1 MGNLVEAIKKSVIDR
16 KAVAGVIGLGY
27 VGLPLAMTIAKKGFK
42 VYGFDL
48 DEKKIKMLHAKKSYI
63 SHIQDSVIKAVKG
76 LNATSDFS
84 KLKECDFIIICVPTP
99 TTKTNQPDLSYIIN
113 TGKEIAK
120 HIRKGQTIVL
130 ESTTYPTTTRDILKP
145 ELERSGLKC
154 CKDFYLAF
162 SPEREDPGNKNFNT
176 ETITKV
182 VGGMDKNST
191 ELAAMFY
198 RQFIKKIYVVSSCE
212 VAESTKMLENSFRAV
227 NIAFVNELKMLFD
240 RMGIDIWE
248 VIEASKT
255 KPFGYMPF
263 YPGPG
268 WGGHC
273 IPVDPFY
280 LSWIAK
286 EYDFT
291 AHFIELAG
299 QTNIRMPEYVIEK
312 IDHALNKIKKSING
326 AKILILGAAYKK
338 DIGDPRESPSFRIME
353 LLLDLNAKLSYNDPF
368 IPSLPKMRKFNI
380 QLDSV
385 PISEKTLK
393 SFDCVVII
401 TDHSAYNFDF
411 ILKHSKMIVDTRN
424 VIKNPSPKVVKA

>member
-1 MGNLVEAIKKSVIDR
+1 MLNRIEKIKKNITSHKVT
-16 KAVAGVIGLGY
+16 AGVIGLGY
-27 VGLPLAMTIAKKGFK
+27 VGLPLAMTIAKRGFR

-48 DEKKIKMLHAKKSYI
+48 DETKIKKLHAKKSYI
-63 SHIQDSVIKAVKG
+63 SHIKDEVIKAAKN
-76 LNATSDFS
+76 LCATSDFNRM
-84 KLKECDFIIICVPTP
+84 KDCDFIIICVPTP

-113 TGKEIAK
+113 TGKEIAE
-120 HIRKGQTIVL
+120 HLRKGQTIVL
-130 ESTTYPTTTRDILKP
+130 ESTTYPTTTRDVLKP
-145 ELERSGLKC
+145 ELDKTGLVC
-154 CKDFYLAF
+154 GRDYYLAF

-198 RQFIKKIYVVSSCE
+198 QQFIRKIRVVSSCE
-212 VAESTKMLENSFRAV
+212 VAESTKMLENTFRAV
-227 NIAFVNELKMLFD
+227 NIALINELKMLFD

-299 QTNIRMPEYVIEK
+299 QTNIKMPEYVIEK
-312 IDHALNKIKKSING
+312 IDHALNKIKKSIKG
-326 AKILILGAAYKK
+326 SKILVLGAAYKK

-368 IPSLPKMRKFNI
+368 IPELPKMRKFNI
-380 QLDSV
+380 SLKSV
-385 PISEKTLK
+385 PISEKMLK
-393 SFDCVVII
+393 SFDCVVIV
-401 TDHSAYNFDF
+401 TDHSVYDFDF

-424 VIKNPSPKVVKA
+424 VIKKPSPKVVKA

>member
-1 MGNLVEAIKKSVIDR
+1 MEKLVPKIKKAVIDR
-16 KAVAGVIGLGY
+16 KAIAGVIGLGY
-27 VGLPLAMTIAKKGFK
+27 VGLPLAMTMVKNGFK
-42 VYGFDL
+42 VFGFDL
-48 DEKKIKMLHAKKSYI
+48 DHKKISMIHAKKSYI
-63 SHIQDSVIKAVKG
+63 SHIKDDVIKAAKN
-76 LNATSDFS
+76 LNATSDFK
-84 KLKECDFIIICVPTP
+84 KLKECDFIVICVPTP

-120 HIRKGQTIVL
+120 HMRKGQTIVL
-130 ESTTYPTTTRDILKP
+130 ESTTYPTTTRDVLKP
-145 ELERSGLKC
+145 ELDKSGLVC
-154 CKDFYLAF
+154 GKDYYLAF

-182 VGGMDKNST
+182 VGGFDKNAT
-191 ELAAMFY
+191 ELASLFY
-198 RQFIKKIYVVSSCE
+198 RQFIKKICVVSSCE

-227 NIAFVNELKMLFD
+227 NIAFINELKMLFD

-299 QTNIRMPEYVIEK
+299 ETNIKMPEYVIEK

-353 LLLDLNAKLSYNDPF
+353 LLLEQKAKLSYNDPF
-368 IPSLPKMRKFNI
+368 IPELPKMRKFNI
-380 QLDSV
+380 QLKSV
-385 PISEKTLK
+385 PVNEKTLK
-393 SFDCVVII
+393 TFDCVVVI
-401 TDHSAYNFDF
+401 TDHSAYDFEF
-411 ILKHSKMIVDTRN
+411 ILKHCRYTQRLQNCFK
-424 VIKNPSPKVVKA
+424 